1 MERRGKRT
9 ERAMARKRPLQEPAP
24 VAETRTALRQ
34 RLRIRIRGLRLRP
47 WGIRQGIRRR
57 EPVLLCQVPL
67 AS

>member
-34 RLRIRIRGLRLRP
+34 RLRIRVRGLRLRP
-47 WGIRQGIRRR
+47 WGIR
-57 EPVLLCQVPL
+57 
-67 AS
+67 